1 MPMLFYS
8 NSLVLFN
15 KSAEL
20 NNYSN
25 KMTYKAFD
33 STKSISSNRFLET
46 KTAYSMDYND
56 EKRNLLN
63 NSNTVHSKSL
73 EDKNI
78 STNEILIRN
87 IRESG
92 IILAYC
98 LIILFSFLLHLF
110 IFYVFELK
118 KVLNNDNFQI

>member
-73 EDKNI
+73 EDKN
-78 STNEILIRN
+78 LIYN
-87 IRESG
+87 PK
-92 IILAYC
+92 
-98 LIILFSFLLHLF
+98 LFFWS
-110 IFYVFELK
+110 K
-118 KVLNNDNFQI
+118 QGGRMQ